1 MSSVLI
7 LGRGLVG
14 SAIADYL
21 KRNSGHDVQTI
32 NKSEIDL
39 RDLDALFLFLER
51 IRPDILIL
59 AAGVVGGIEKNIEE
73 PYLLGSENS
82 KIIVNV
88 IEVCAKLRIEK
99 VINLV
104 PACVYPS
111 NIARRMTPED
121 LWSGPMEE
129 TSLPY
134 STAKLLGITLINAA
148 RRQYGVNWISVVATN
163 LYGDDSS
170 IETHKAH
177 VIPALLMKFTLAKND
192 GLPEV
197 TLLGDGSPVREFL
210 HVDDFASAINYLI
223 EKDLFTDSVANVSG
237 SASWTIGELA
247 MIIKG
252 VTGYL
257 GEINFADDGKNGAM
271 VKLLDGSRLHDLGWK
286 PKISLLEGVNRVF
299 EQFKDY

>member
-21 KRNSGHDVQTI
+21 KRNSEHDVRI
-32 NKSEIDL
+32 IDKSEIDL
-39 RDLDALFLFLER
+39 RDLDALFLSLSR

-73 PYLLGSENS
+73 PYFLGSENS
-82 KIIVNV
+82 RIIVNV

-134 STAKLLGITLINAA
+134 STAKILGITLINAA
-148 RRQYGVNWISVVATN
+148 RRQYGVNWISVIATN

-192 GLPEV
+192 GLAEV
-197 TLLGDGSPVREFL
+197 SLLGDGSPVREFL
-210 HVDDFASAINYLI
+210 HVDDFASAIDYLI
-223 EKDLFTDSVANVSG
+223 GKGLFTDPVINVSG
-237 SASWTIGELA
+237 SASWTIRELA
-247 MIIKG
+247 MIIKDA
-252 VTGYL
+252 TGYL
-257 GEINFADDGKNGAM
+257 GQINFTNDGRNGAM
-271 VKLLDGSRLHDLGWK
+271 VKLLDGSRLHDLGWI
-286 PKISLLEGVNRVF
+286 PKISLIEGVNRVF
-299 EQFKDY
+299 EQFKTY

>member
-32 NKSEIDL
+32 DKSEIDL
-39 RDLDALFLFLER
+39 RDLDALFLSLER

-82 KIIVNV
+82 RIIVNV

-134 STAKLLGITLINAA
+134 STAKILGIALINAA
-148 RRQYGVNWISVVATN
+148 RRQFGVNWISVIATN
-163 LYGDDSS
+163 LYGDD
-170 IETHKAH
+170 
-177 VIPALLMKFTLAKND
+177 
-192 GLPEV
+192 
-197 TLLGDGSPVREFL
+197 
-210 HVDDFASAINYLI
+210 
-223 EKDLFTDSVANVSG
+223 
-237 SASWTIGELA
+237 
-247 MIIKG
+247 
-252 VTGYL
+252 
-257 GEINFADDGKNGAM
+257 
-271 VKLLDGSRLHDLGWK
+271 
-286 PKISLLEGVNRVF
+286 
-299 EQFKDY
+299 